1 MAQVV
6 FRTMAADEGDAVVA
20 MMASL
25 YDEDASGYVSPAHFR
40 HTVESLVRM
49 PDRGRIVVFDAGADR
64 CVGYA
69 ILIPYWSN
77 EFGGSIVEVDE
88 LFVRPEFRARGV
100 GRAFIEWIGV
110 ERPFGAIAIELE
122 VTPEN
127 RRAQEFYRRM
137 GFAARKN
144 VLQVKRLGSE

>member
-1 MAQVV
+1 MNTTTFRPMAHTDSLSVI
-6 FRTMAADEGDAVVA
+6 A
-20 MMASL
+20 MMTAL

-40 HTVESLVRM
+40 HTTESLVRM
-49 PDRGRIVVFDAGADR
+49 PERGRIVVFDAGTDR

-88 LFVRPEFRARGV
+88 LFVRPDFRARGV
-100 GRAFIEWIGV
+100 GRAFVAWVEA

-127 RRAQEFYRRM
+127 RKAQEFYRRM

-144 VLQVKRLGSE
+144 VLQVKRLGEV